1 MCFGTVYDVL
11 AGARTRERTNLR
23 YRTMSPG
30 WRYGALVS
38 HSKLAIRAYVDQTKL
53 YQLGICNI
61 QPEQRATGPLA
72 RSECDAPLL
81 RAGPQYRAPSST
93 PRRRAPHRL
102 SRPTQHRGVLG
113 IHRGSPRLDCRPA
126 VCVQRANRA
135 RQQSARASQR
145 ECRDCKDGQRNAK
158 PIGKGGTHSSGKG
171 TSSSGKRSSAPAPGR
186 SSTRAAHDGGWLLL
200 LLAREQRSAARLD
213 DSAEGVL
220 RACQAAVGGARERCK
235 LTRHAG
241 TEPAWPVMTDPAGER
256 RWCSRKLAR
265 RRG

>member
-1 MCFGTVYDVL
+1 MCSRASGRADERVCRLWLSF
-11 AGARTRERTNLR
+11 TRKSKHLR
-23 YRTMSPG
+23 REP
-30 WRYGALVS
+30 
-38 HSKLAIRAYVDQTKL
+38 KLANRAHVDQTML
-53 YQLGICNI
+53 YRLIIHNV
-61 QPEQRATGPLA
+61 QPGQRATGPLA
-72 RSECDAPLL
+72 RSQCDAPLF
-81 RAGPQYRAPSST
+81 APGPQYRRHQST
-93 PRRRAPHRL
+93 PRRRAPQRL
-102 SRPTQHRGVLG
+102 SPRTQHRGVLG
-113 IHRGSPRLDCRPA
+113 SHPGGPWPDCGAA
-126 VCVQRANRA
+126 VCTHGANRA
-135 RQQSARASQR
+135 RQQSARASQC